1 MSILRPFDKDF
12 DKSSPNRNI
21 APITTELDSK
31 QSLLIQSNS
40 SYLPEPD
47 LFLAISMLIVMMI
60 VIINNLRN
68 IIQHYLI
75 EYRR

>member
-1 MSILRPFDKDF
+1 MIFEIICQKPGLGYLLFKYF
-12 DKSSPNRNI
+12 
-21 APITTELDSK
+21 LDSK